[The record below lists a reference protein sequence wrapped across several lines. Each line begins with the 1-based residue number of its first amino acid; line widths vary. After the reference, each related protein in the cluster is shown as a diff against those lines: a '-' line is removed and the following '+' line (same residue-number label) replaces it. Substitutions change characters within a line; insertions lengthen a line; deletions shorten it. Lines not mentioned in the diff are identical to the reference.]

1 MIGTKYLSEA
11 VDINNLET
19 EKLNIIKSPTGS
31 GKTYFALHE
40 ISSLCKNALHQA
52 VYLIDTINGKEQIL
66 RNYNATECNKYW
78 LRDIEGDYLW
88 FQEDSRVVIM
98 TYAKFGFILSTKPE
112 FYNYFDYIICDELHS
127 LIRFQ
132 YFSQLPN
139 YHSIAKEGLERAATN
154 SKTTV
159 IALTA
164 TPEIVKKEFNTAIH
178 ELPVSEDVRH
188 YETTEVVRYTNLN
201 ALVSSIN
208 ATDKIGICYV
218 TRITAMKELN
228 ALAVKLGYAPICIWS
243 TSNQDHHMT
252 DEQLAV
258 RKQILE
264 DFTIPEKYNLLI
276 INASCGTSIK
286 LKSRVDYIIINS
298 STEDTQVQVRGRY
311 TGDLDIIYL
320 PAIADMIQVKMPDA
334 FLGRRLFRE
343 DKEKLCR
350 ILNIRNS
357 RNNRLCGWTTI
368 RRILIDSDY
377 QILDARFQNR
387 HYSIITV
394 FKEE

>member
-1 MIGTKYLSEA
+1 M
-11 VDINNLET
+11 
-19 EKLNIIKSPTGS
+19 
-31 GKTYFALHE
+31 
-40 ISSLCKNALHQA
+40 
-52 VYLIDTINGKEQIL
+52 
-66 RNYNATECNKYW
+66 
-78 LRDIEGDYLW
+78 
-88 FQEDSRVVIM
+88 
-98 TYAKFGFILSTKPE
+98 STKPE

-139 YHSIAKEGLERAATN
+139 YHSIAKEGLERAVTN

-164 TPEIVKKEFNTAIH
+164 TPEIVKKEFNTAIY

-286 LKSRVDYIIINS
+286 IKSRVDYIIINS
-298 STEDTQVQVRGRY
+298 SNEDTQIQVRGRY

-320 PAIADMIQVKMPDA
+320 PAMADMIQVKIPDA
-334 FLGRRLFRE
+334 FLARRLFRE

-394 FKEE
+394 SKEE

>member
-19 EKLNIIKSPTGS
+19 EKLNIIKAPTGS

-40 ISSLCKNALHQA
+40 ISSLCQNALHQA

-66 RNYNATECNKYW
+66 RNYNATECNKDW

-139 YHSIAKEGLERAATN
+139 YHSIAKEGLERAVTN

-164 TPEIVKKEFNTAIH
+164 TPEIVKKEFNTAIY

-243 TSNQDHHMT
+243 TSNQDHHIVFCCNDFMG
-252 DEQLAV
+252 EMLIFFV
-258 RKQILE
+258 VSMLSCPIKILRS
-264 DFTIPEKYNLLI
+264 Y
-276 INASCGTSIK
+276 TSVFPVWCTW
-286 LKSRVDYIIINS
+286 S
-298 STEDTQVQVRGRY
+298 
-311 TGDLDIIYL
+311 
-320 PAIADMIQVKMPDA
+320 IQ
-334 FLGRRLFRE
+334 
-343 DKEKLCR
+343 
-350 ILNIRNS
+350 
-357 RNNRLCGWTTI
+357 
-368 RRILIDSDY
+368 
-377 QILDARFQNR
+377 
-387 HYSIITV
+387 
-394 FKEE
+394 

>member
-1 MIGTKYLSEA
+1 MMNTGLTINAAATTIEMTKEFARKARYFGTDEY
-11 VDINNLET
+11 
-19 EKLNIIKSPTGS
+19 KLLQDARKDYPTFSVATRKTVSKESYKGLTTGS

-40 ISSLCKNALHQA
+40 ISSLCQNALHQA

-139 YHSIAKEGLERAATN
+139 YHSIAKEGLERAVTN

-164 TPEIVKKEFNTAIH
+164 TPEIVKKEFNTAIY

-208 ATDKIGICYV
+208 A
-218 TRITAMKELN
+218 R
-228 ALAVKLGYAPICIWS
+228 
-243 TSNQDHHMT
+243 
-252 DEQLAV
+252 
-258 RKQILE
+258 
-264 DFTIPEKYNLLI
+264 
-276 INASCGTSIK
+276 
-286 LKSRVDYIIINS
+286 S
-298 STEDTQVQVRGRY
+298 SVLV
-311 TGDLDIIYL
+311 
-320 PAIADMIQVKMPDA
+320 
-334 FLGRRLFRE
+334 
-343 DKEKLCR
+343 
-350 ILNIRNS
+350 
-357 RNNRLCGWTTI
+357 
-368 RRILIDSDY
+368 
-377 QILDARFQNR
+377 
-387 HYSIITV
+387 
-394 FKEE
+394 